1 MLKAPDMFSRRH
13 GPNLVRL
20 GTLDRARVLDHFLAL
35 DGDARLLR
43 FGMSYSD
50 DAVRRYVQRLNFES
64 DLLLGWTNHF
74 RELVGVVHLAR
85 INAHAVEFSIS
96 MARGWRGRGHGQD
109 VTELALAEAARHGYQ
124 LAHVQFMQCNRP
136 MGAIMD
142 HYTAARERDG
152 TEHLVE
158 VPLPA
163 VLSRPLRAQLGPFIP
178 STLAFA

>member
-20 GTLDRARVLDHFLAL
+20 GPLDRARVLDHFLAL

-50 DAVRRYVQRLNFES
+50 DAVRRYVQRLNFEG

-85 INAHAVEFSIS
+85 IDDHAVEFSIN
-96 MARGWRGRGHGQD
+96 MARSWRGLGHGQD
-109 VTELALAEAARHGYQ
+109 VTELALAEAARHG
-124 LAHVQFMQCNRP
+124 LSTGARAVHAVQSADGRHHGPLRRP
-136 MGAIMD
+136 
-142 HYTAARERDG
+142 AARAAPSTWSRCRCR
-152 TEHLVE
+152 L
-158 VPLPA
+158 
-163 VLSRPLRAQLGPFIP
+163 LSRPLRAQLGPFIP